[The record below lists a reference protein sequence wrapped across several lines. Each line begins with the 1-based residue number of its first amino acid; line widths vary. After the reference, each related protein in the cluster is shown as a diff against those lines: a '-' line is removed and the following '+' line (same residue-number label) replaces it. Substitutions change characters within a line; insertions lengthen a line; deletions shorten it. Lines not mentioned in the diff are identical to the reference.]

1 MTFTYQDVYVT
12 SYSTVG
18 GPYEKK
24 GPLGTKL
31 DKSYKDLY
39 MGEDTW
45 EQAEVKLLK
54 ESIEIVLNKGNA
66 IGDA

>member
-54 ESIEIVLNKGNA
+54 EKGRCA
-66 IGDA
+66 QPGADLRPR